1 MANPGVTVF
10 KTTGL
15 LQGQLSLSI
24 FWGRSNEYRNFWGL
38 CGKCG
43 SVAMRKLD
51 PIHKKGPQNLKLF
64 KDIISFQ
71 ELFISLKCHKF
82 GQSYQWF
89 STVWYLVVKKRPF
102 QSVNQS
108 INQSI
113 SQSMHLNEKLELY
126 NLQIYINTFCF
137 FMVHLG

>member
-51 PIHKKGPQNLKLF
+51 PIHKKGPQNLKFF

-108 INQSI
+108 INQSVNQCI
-113 SQSMHLNEKLELY
+113 SMKSSNST
-126 NLQIYINTFCF
+126 IYKYI
-137 FMVHLG
+137 